1 MRVRLSGLI
10 AEPFRELH
18 RDILA
23 GENREYWL
31 KGGRGSGKS
40 SFIALEILLGL
51 LADREVNAIVYRKVA
66 ATLRESVYEQLL
78 WAAEKLGIAGNIRAR
93 AQPLELCYRPT
104 GQRILFRGADD
115 PGKSKSLKIAQGRFG
130 FLWLEELTEFASMD
144 DVRSIKASV
153 LRGEG
158 RSVTFASYNPPMSPA
173 NWVNEEVLRPVLG
186 RKIHMSDYRDLPREW
201 LGEGFL
207 REAEALRELD
217 MRRYRHM
224 YLGEVTGS
232 GEEVFENLCL
242 RRIENR
248 EIEALDGGFAGL
260 DFGFAADPDAFVR
273 MDYDRKRARLVI
285 VDEFVGYRMD
295 AQSLAEEIKR
305 RARGARLTCDSAEP
319 RAIYAL
325 RECGVAATT
334 AKKGPGSVRRGMRFL
349 QELTEIVIDPARCPV
364 AAREFSSY
372 AYARDASGR
381 PNGAYPD
388 RDNHTIDA
396 VRYALESEILSRNA
410 KTFERERMGI

>member
-1 MRVRLSGLI
+1 MKEKGLRERQRRFADFYLECGNASEAARRAGYKPDYGWRLLRDEGVKQFLAGRLEAMDDKRVADAGEVLKYLTSVLRGEAGEELKSPHCADARRGTPGKEIRRVPGGGGRGEGGEGRHCGRREREMRVRLSGLI
-10 AEPFRELH
+10 AEPFRNST
-18 RDILA
+18 A
-23 GENREYWL
+23 TF
-31 KGGRGSGKS
+31 GGRKPRVLAQGRARSGKS

-186 RKIHMSDYRDLPREW
+186 RKVHMSDYRDLPREW
-201 LGEGFL
+201 LTVE
-207 REAEALRELD
+207 RC
-217 MRRYRHM
+217 
-224 YLGEVTGS
+224 VS
-232 GEEVFENLCL
+232 G
-242 RRIENR
+242 
-248 EIEALDGGFAGL
+248 G
-260 DFGFAADPDAFVR
+260 
-273 MDYDRKRARLVI
+273 
-285 VDEFVGYRMD
+285 
-295 AQSLAEEIKR
+295 
-305 RARGARLTCDSAEP
+305 
-319 RAIYAL
+319 
-325 RECGVAATT
+325 
-334 AKKGPGSVRRGMRFL
+334 
-349 QELTEIVIDPARCPV
+349 
-364 AAREFSSY
+364 AARIGHAPLS
-372 AYARDASGR
+372 AHVSGR
-381 PNGAYPD
+381 SD
-388 RDNHTIDA
+388 
-396 VRYALESEILSRNA
+396 
-410 KTFERERMGI
+410 RERGRGV

>member
-10 AEPFRELH
+10 AEPFRKLH

-93 AQPLELCYRPT
+93 AQPLELCYRPN
-104 GQRILFRGADD
+104 GHRILFRGADD

-186 RKIHMSDYRDLPREW
+186 RKVHTSDYRDLPREW

-207 REAEALRELD
+207 REAEALRESD

-232 GEEVFENLCL
+232 GEEVF
-242 RRIENR
+242 
-248 EIEALDGGFAGL
+248 
-260 DFGFAADPDAFVR
+260 
-273 MDYDRKRARLVI
+273 
-285 VDEFVGYRMD
+285 
-295 AQSLAEEIKR
+295 
-305 RARGARLTCDSAEP
+305 
-319 RAIYAL
+319 
-325 RECGVAATT
+325 
-334 AKKGPGSVRRGMRFL
+334 
-349 QELTEIVIDPARCPV
+349 
-364 AAREFSSY
+364 
-372 AYARDASGR
+372 
-381 PNGAYPD
+381 
-388 RDNHTIDA
+388 
-396 VRYALESEILSRNA
+396 
-410 KTFERERMGI
+410 